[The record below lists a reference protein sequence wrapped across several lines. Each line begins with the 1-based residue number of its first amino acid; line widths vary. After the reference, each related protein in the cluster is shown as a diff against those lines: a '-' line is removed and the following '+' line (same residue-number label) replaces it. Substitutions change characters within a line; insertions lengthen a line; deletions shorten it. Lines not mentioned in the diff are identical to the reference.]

1 MRLFITG
8 VICLNLSACLSISP
22 ELEWED
28 VTSNHEP
35 VLNVLGLI
43 SADSIVTSFVRV
55 HRSLRM
61 DEAEDTLVRDTI
73 GGNIFI
79 YYSSRY
85 VVRDANV
92 IASNGINDYMFEI
105 PQFIIENDDTIF
117 SEKKPTLVLWEGVA
131 MYLETEKVVFF

>member
-79 YYSSRY
+79 YYSSIKITSFCHPRISHFLYHFSLFFY
-85 VVRDANV
+85 V
-92 IASNGINDYMFEI
+92 INGFLICF
-105 PQFIIENDDTIF
+105 
-117 SEKKPTLVLWEGVA
+117 
-131 MYLETEKVVFF
+131 